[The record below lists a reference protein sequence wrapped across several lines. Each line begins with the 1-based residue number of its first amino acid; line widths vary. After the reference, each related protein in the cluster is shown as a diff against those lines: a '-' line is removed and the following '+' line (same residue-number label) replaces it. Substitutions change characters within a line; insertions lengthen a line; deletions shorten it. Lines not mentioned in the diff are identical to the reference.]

1 MLPPLP
7 RGKMRRLCWRLP
19 PVEGK
24 GRWIIAGPVVDHQ
37 DMDPKLFTKAVVVEG
52 LQHLSSREI
61 YVRSL
66 PMLIKKGLYPS
77 WAAAHESL
85 LHVFTEHDVSRSS
98 SEEPTR
104 DFDSTNG
111 LPLRLIRYKA
121 AAAVTRSRGRVSG
134 GFVEF
139 ISFEPTSSHP
149 WCAYETRLL
158 WKRNERKGAVSY
170 RRRLSHL
177 TDDDERRLLR
187 AANSSALSSVR
198 KATTY
203 SMRTAAEKA
212 RGLRPLKKRPWG
224 GVAAPDLIPARKRL
238 IAMKRRVFERCDRVG
253 HSMVTLDQNG
263 DAVAWS
269 YVRGSGLTGVRHYEA
284 ADGTV
289 MRLACHS
296 HKQRKKVPVA
306 APSNWASGAAASS
319 ADYGFLAGDE
329 DERPDPTDRP
339 LNRAELSVMRNSTF
353 ENSDGSG
360 VETIDAVAFDIVAA
374 VRASIALRTKRCTA
388 ENVLNGSAAA
398 WSLGADGGPVMR
410 SAITLFTLTLSADWL
425 VAGRTAMVAVLYFL
439 AGEHRM
445 HSSLGATL
453 DQLVSQAVRAMYEVR
468 VHTTNSDHGSD
479 AEES

>member
-1 MLPPLP
+1 
-7 RGKMRRLCWRLP
+7 
-19 PVEGK
+19 
-24 GRWIIAGPVVDHQ
+24 
-37 DMDPKLFTKAVVVEG
+37 
-52 LQHLSSREI
+52 
-61 YVRSL
+61 
-66 PMLIKKGLYPS
+66 MLIKKELYPS

-85 LHVFTEHDVSRSS
+85 LHVFTEYDVSRSS

-111 LPLRLIRYKA
+111 LLFRLIRYKA
-121 AAAVTRSRGRVSG
+121 AAAVTRSRGRVSEG
-134 GFVEF
+134 LVEF

-158 WKRNERKGAVSY
+158 CKRNERKGAASY

-212 RGLRPLKKRPWG
+212 RGLRPLKKRPCG

-284 ADGTV
+284 ADGTG

-339 LNRAELSVMRNSTF
+339 LNRAELSVLRNSTF

-388 ENVLNGSAAA
+388 KNVLNGSAAA

-410 SAITLFTLTLSADWL
+410 SAITLFNLTLSADWL
-425 VAGRTAMVAVLYFL
+425 VAGRTAMVPVLYFL

-445 HSSLGATL
+445 HSSLDATL